1 MSRGEFVEPHSPN
14 STKAALGVMEKAT
27 KKIKADTVWMRRDA
41 TPGVEIRAQRLARGW
56 TLDDL
61 SKRSGVSIAA
71 ISKIEKGQSK
81 PSFETLL
88 KIARCLQMN
97 FVDVMEGGTPTSK
110 GVTARLI
117 STKTGQV
124 EKYQTANYEYK
135 VHSTA
140 LTHKVM
146 VPLQMTIH
154 NRKPPPLEEWSTHD
168 GEEFIYVLKGDLQF
182 YTEHYAPLTLT
193 PGESCYLD
201 STMRHAF
208 VASGEGDTE
217 ILSVCLSIRPFETHG
232 S

>member
-1 MSRGEFVEPHSPN
+1 MPPARGLPPQAWVGMNNSDIETSLVDRNPSPG
-14 STKAALGVMEKAT
+14 AE
-27 KKIKADTVWMRRDA
+27 IKT
-41 TPGVEIRAQRLARGW
+41 QRVARGW

-71 ISKIEKGQSK
+71 ISKIEKGQSS
-81 PSFETLL
+81 PSFDSIL

-97 FVDVMEGGTPTSK
+97 FVDMLEGAKPSGQ
-110 GVTARLI
+110 GVTARLT

-124 EKYQTANYEYK
+124 ETYKTGKYDYN

-154 NRKPPPLEEWSTHD
+154 NREPPPLNEWSTHD
-168 GEEFIYVLKGDLQF
+168 GEEFIFVLKGTLSF
-182 YTEHYAPLTLT
+182 YTEHYAPLTLE

-208 VASGEGDTE
+208 AAVGDGDTE
-217 ILSVCLSIRPFETHG
+217 ILSICLSVRPFD
-232 S
+232 SLV

>member
-1 MSRGEFVEPHSPN
+1 MSNLSDETAEADRNYSPG
-14 STKAALGVMEKAT
+14 AE
-27 KKIKADTVWMRRDA
+27 IKT
-41 TPGVEIRAQRLARGW
+41 QRVARGW

-71 ISKIEKGQSK
+71 ISKIEKGQSN
-81 PSFETLL
+81 PSFDSIL

-97 FVDVMEGGTPTSK
+97 FVDMMEGSK
-110 GVTARLI
+110 PSGKGITARLT
-117 STKTGQV
+117 STKAGQV
-124 EKYQTANYEYK
+124 ETFKTSRYDYN

-154 NRKPPPLEEWSTHD
+154 NREAPPLNEWSTHD
-168 GEEFIYVLKGDLQF
+168 GEEFIFVLKGTLKF
-182 YTEHYAPLTLT
+182 FTEHYAPLVLQ

-208 VASGEGDTE
+208 AAAGDGDTE
-217 ILSVCLSIRPFETHG
+217 ILSICLSVRPFDSLEW
-232 S
+232 